1 MLFKKKII
9 NFKGIKFNNLTFDEI
24 NNKLHNKSNLLVAPA
39 ASALSQIDINKE
51 YHQSL
56 KEADIVIL
64 DSGFFC
70 ILLRI
75 FKGLSVNRL
84 SGYLFLKKFLSLNFK
99 KKIKFFLVEPSKKD
113 LIINKSYL
121 NKKKINNITS
131 YVAPKY
137 NTEKFK
143 DFKLL
148 KKIRQKK
155 PRFIIVNIGGGVQE
169 KLGLYIKKNIKF
181 KCSII
186 CTGAAIAFLT
196 KRQAP
201 INNFI
206 DRLYLGWLIR
216 TLFDPTKFFMRNLSS
231 LKLVKFFIFR

>member
-1 MLFKKKII
+1 MLIKKKII
-9 NFKGIKFNNLTFDEI
+9 HFKGIKFDNSTFDEI
-24 NNKLHNKSNLLVAPA
+24 KKKIILKSNMLVAPA
-39 ASALSQIDINKE
+39 ASALSQIDVNKD
-51 YHQSL
+51 YYQSL
-56 KEADIVIL
+56 KGADIVIL

-84 SGYLFLKKFLSLNFK
+84 SGYLFLKKFLDLDFK
-99 KKIKFFLVEPSKKD
+99 KNIKFFLIEPNQKD
-113 LIINKSYL
+113 MIVNKSYF
-121 NKKKINNITS
+121 NKKRINNITS

-143 DFKLL
+143 DSKLL
-148 KKIRQKK
+148 KKIKQKK
-155 PRFIIVNIGGGVQE
+155 PRFIIVNIGGGIQE
-169 KLGLYIKKNIKF
+169 TLGLYVKKNIKF

-201 INNFI
+201 VNDLI
-206 DRLYLGWLIR
+206 DKLYLGWLIR
-216 TLFDPTKFFMRNLSS
+216 TLYDPKKFFMRNLSA
-231 LKLVKFFIFR
+231 LKLLKFFIFK

>member
-1 MLFKKKII
+1 M
-9 NFKGIKFNNLTFDEI
+9 
-24 NNKLHNKSNLLVAPA
+24 
-39 ASALSQIDINKE
+39 
-51 YHQSL
+51 
-56 KEADIVIL
+56 
-64 DSGFFC
+64 
-70 ILLRI
+70 
-75 FKGLSVNRL
+75 
-84 SGYLFLKKFLSLNFK
+84 
-99 KKIKFFLVEPSKKD
+99 
-113 LIINKSYL
+113 
-121 NKKKINNITS
+121 
-131 YVAPKY
+131 
-137 NTEKFK
+137 
-143 DFKLL
+143 
-148 KKIRQKK
+148 
-155 PRFIIVNIGGGVQE
+155 NIGGGVQE